1 MTMEKLK
8 LETKCGRF
16 TMHLSRLENGY
27 HYLRE
32 YDKHMGTSVK
42 ARISKIK
49 FESLMDEI
57 QNLSK

>member
-1 MTMEKLK
+1 MEKLK

-16 TMHLSRLENGY
+16 TMHLSRLENGS

-32 YDKHMGTSVK
+32 YDKYIGTSVK

-49 FESLMDEI
+49 FESLVSE
-57 QNLSK
+57 LS

>member
-1 MTMEKLK
+1 MKKLK

-16 TMHLSRLENGY
+16 TMYLSSLENGS

-49 FESLMDEI
+49 FKSLVAE
-57 QNLSK
+57 LS

>member
-1 MTMEKLK
+1 MEKLK

-16 TMHLSRLENGY
+16 TMHLSRLENGS

-49 FESLMDEI
+49 FESLVAE
-57 QNLSK
+57 LS